1 MTIATD
7 KRLTE
12 LQLKAKLNAEEIK
25 EKEKARLTRAFRE
38 CFASESGMIVLK
50 WIMTQC
56 CYQISE
62 VSANPQTGE
71 INEKASL
78 YNAIRRTLYLRIR
91 KFLHRDILSQVEMD
105 SSEGGLVGS
114 ADELLT

>member
-62 VSANPQTGE
+62 VSANPATGE

-78 YNAIRRTLYLRIR
+78 YNAIRRTLYIRIR
-91 KFLHRDILSQVEMD
+91 KFLHRDILTQVEMD
-105 SSEGGLVGS
+105 SEGGLVGS
-114 ADELLT
+114 AEDLLT